1 MRVLRENRRQDPCE
15 VRYQG
20 PEKLG
25 CWKVCA
31 DTDILVDYDRSSVRE
46 SDKN

>member
-1 MRVLRENRRQDPCE
+1 MLRENRRQDPCE